1 MINSSDSIQKLIEH
15 FASLPSIGKKT
26 AQRLVFHLLK
36 KDKNYI
42 QDFAKSLI
50 SISENVILCSSCN
63 NFADTDPCP
72 ICSSHKRNSN
82 IICVVEQPSDIIV
95 IEKTNEFFG
104 KYHVLH
110 GLLNPLDGITPDVLK
125 IKELLPRLT
134 EVDELIL
141 ALNPTIEGEV
151 TIQYLSK
158 LIKPLDIKI
167 SRIARG
173 VPIGSSL
180 EFTDQATI
188 SNAFESR
195 IYI

>member
-1 MINSSDSIQKLIEH
+1 MMSSSDSIQKLIEH

-36 KDKNYI
+36 KDKNYLN
-42 QDFAKSLI
+42 DFAKSII
-50 SISENVILCSSCN
+50 SISENVKLCNTCF
-63 NFADTDPCP
+63 NFTDTDPCP
-72 ICSSHKRNSN
+72 ICSSNKRNCKT
-82 IICVVEQPSDIIV
+82 ICVVEQASDVLV

-104 KYHVLH
+104 KYHILH
-110 GLLNPLDGITPDVLK
+110 GLLNPLDGITPDLLK
-125 IKELLPRLT
+125 IKELMPRLT
-134 EVDELIL
+134 EVDEIIL

-151 TIQYLSK
+151 TIQYLAK
-158 LIKPLDIKI
+158 LIKPLEIKI

-188 SNAFESR
+188 SNAFETR

>member
-15 FASLPSIGKKT
+15 FSALPSIGKKT

-36 KDKNYI
+36 KEKNYI
-42 QDFAKSLI
+42 HDFANSLI
-50 SISENVILCSSCN
+50 SISENAILCSSCN

-72 ICSSHKRNSN
+72 ICNSHKRNTK

-151 TIQYLSK
+151 TIQYLAK

-188 SNAFESR
+188 SNAIESR

>member
-1 MINSSDSIQKLIEH
+1 MVNTSETIQRLIDH

-36 KDKNYI
+36 KDIKYLE
-42 QDFAKSLI
+42 DFANSLLDVG
-50 SISENVILCSSCN
+50 NKVKLCSHCF
-63 NFADTDPCP
+63 NFTDEDPCK
-72 ICSSHKRNSN
+72 ICNSSKRNN
-82 IICVVEQPSDIIV
+82 KIICIVEQASDV
-95 IEKTNEFFG
+95 LLIEKTNEYNG

-110 GLLNPLDGITPDVLK
+110 GLLNPIEGITPETLK
-125 IKELLPRLT
+125 IKELMTRLIDVE
-134 EVDELIL
+134 EVIL

-151 TIQYLSK
+151 TIQYLTK
-158 LIKPLDIKI
+158 FIKPLDIKI

-188 SNAFESR
+188 SNALESR

>member
-15 FASLPSIGKKT
+15 FSALPSIGKKT

-36 KDKNYI
+36 KDKKYLE
-42 QDFAKSLI
+42 DFANSII
-50 SISENVILCSSCN
+50 SISENVKLCSSCF
-63 NFADTDPCP
+63 NFTDTDPCP
-72 ICSSHKRNSN
+72 ICISNKRKSN
-82 IICVVEQPSDIIV
+82 LLCVVEQASDIVV
-95 IEKTNEFFG
+95 IEKTNDFYG

-110 GLLNPLDGITPDVLK
+110 GLLNPLDGITPDILK
-125 IKELLPRLT
+125 IKELMPRLT
-134 EVDELIL
+134 DVDEIIL
-141 ALNPTIEGEV
+141 ALNPTVEGEI
-151 TIQYLSK
+151 TIQYLAK
-158 LIKPLDIKI
+158 LIKPLEIKI

>member
-1 MINSSDSIQKLIEH
+1 MINTSDSIQKLIDH

-36 KDKNYI
+36 KDEMYL
-42 QDFAKSLI
+42 QDFANSII
-50 SISENVILCSSCN
+50 SISKNVKLCNKCF
-63 NFADTDPCP
+63 NFTDSDPCV
-72 ICSSHKRNSN
+72 ICSSNKRKSN
-82 IICVVEQPSDIIV
+82 LICVVEQASDVLV
-95 IEKTNEFFG
+95 IERTNEFFG

-110 GLLNPLDGITPDVLK
+110 GLLNPIDGITPDVLK
-125 IKELLPRLT
+125 IKELLARLT
-134 EVDELIL
+134 EVEEVIL
-141 ALNPTIEGEV
+141 ALNPTIEGEM

-158 LIKPLDIKI
+158 YIKPLNIKI

-188 SNAFESR
+188 SNALESR
-195 IYI
+195 VYI

>member
-1 MINSSDSIQKLIEH
+1 MINTSDSIQKLIDH

-36 KDKNYI
+36 KDEMYL
-42 QDFAKSLI
+42 QDFANSII
-50 SISENVILCSSCN
+50 SISKNVKLCNKCF
-63 NFADTDPCP
+63 NFTDSDPCV
-72 ICSSHKRNSN
+72 ICSSNKRKSN
-82 IICVVEQPSDIIV
+82 IICVVEQASDVLV
-95 IEKTNEFFG
+95 IERTNEFFG

-110 GLLNPLDGITPDVLK
+110 GLLNPIDGITPDVLK
-125 IKELLPRLT
+125 IKELLARLT
-134 EVDELIL
+134 EVEEVIL
-141 ALNPTIEGEV
+141 ALNPTIEGEM

-158 LIKPLDIKI
+158 YIKPLNIKI

-188 SNAFESR
+188 SNALESR
-195 IYI
+195 VYI

>member
-1 MINSSDSIQKLIEH
+1 MINTSDSIQKLIDH

-36 KDKNYI
+36 KDEMYL
-42 QDFAKSLI
+42 QDFANSIINI
-50 SISENVILCSSCN
+50 SKNVKLCNHCF
-63 NFADTDPCP
+63 NFTDSDPCV
-72 ICSSHKRNSN
+72 ICSSNKRKNN
-82 IICVVEQPSDIIV
+82 IICVVEQASDVLV
-95 IEKTNEFFG
+95 IERTNEFFG

-110 GLLNPLDGITPDVLK
+110 GLLNPIDGITPDVLK
-125 IKELLPRLT
+125 IKELLTRLT
-134 EVDELIL
+134 EVEEVIL
-141 ALNPTIEGEV
+141 ALNPTIEGEM

-158 LIKPLDIKI
+158 FIKPLNIKI

-188 SNAFESR
+188 SNALESR
-195 IYI
+195 VYI

>member
-1 MINSSDSIQKLIEH
+1 MINTSDSIQKLIDH

-36 KDKNYI
+36 KDEMYL
-42 QDFAKSLI
+42 QDFTNSIINI
-50 SISENVILCSSCN
+50 SKNVKLCNHCF
-63 NFADTDPCP
+63 NFTDSDPCV
-72 ICSSHKRNSN
+72 ICSSNKRKNN
-82 IICVVEQPSDIIV
+82 IICVVEQASDVLV
-95 IEKTNEFFG
+95 IERTNEFFG

-110 GLLNPLDGITPDVLK
+110 GLLNPIDGITPDVLK
-125 IKELLPRLT
+125 IKELLTRLT
-134 EVDELIL
+134 EVEEVIL
-141 ALNPTIEGEV
+141 ALNPTIEGEM

-158 LIKPLDIKI
+158 FIKPLNIKI

-188 SNAFESR
+188 SNALESR
-195 IYI
+195 VYI

>member
-1 MINSSDSIQKLIEH
+1 MLSSSDSIQKLIEH
-15 FASLPSIGKKT
+15 FAGLPSIGKKT

-36 KDKNYI
+36 KDRNYLN
-42 QDFAKSLI
+42 DFANSLI
-50 SISENVILCSSCN
+50 AISENVKLCNTCF
-63 NFADTDPCP
+63 NFTDTDPCP
-72 ICSSHKRNSN
+72 ICASNKRNSKT
-82 IICVVEQPSDIIV
+82 ICVVEQASDVLV

-104 KYHVLH
+104 KYHILH
-110 GLLNPLDGITPDVLK
+110 GLLNPLDGITPDLLK
-125 IKELLPRLT
+125 IKELMPRLT
-134 EVDELIL
+134 EVEEIIL

-151 TIQYLSK
+151 TIQYLAK

-188 SNAFESR
+188 SNALETR
-195 IYI
+195 IYL

>member
-1 MINSSDSIQKLIEH
+1 MLSSSDSIQKLIEH
-15 FASLPSIGKKT
+15 FAGLPSIGRKT

-36 KDKNYI
+36 KDKNYLN
-42 QDFAKSLI
+42 DFANSLI
-50 SISENVILCSSCN
+50 AISENVKLCNTCY
-63 NFADTDPCP
+63 NFTDTDPCP
-72 ICSSHKRNSN
+72 ICASNKRNSKT
-82 IICVVEQPSDIIV
+82 ICVVEQASDVLV

-104 KYHVLH
+104 KYHILH
-110 GLLNPLDGITPDVLK
+110 GLLNPLDGITPDLLK
-125 IKELLPRLT
+125 IKELMPRLT
-134 EVDELIL
+134 EVDEIIL

-151 TIQYLSK
+151 TIQYLAK

-188 SNAFESR
+188 SNAFETR
-195 IYI
+195 IYL